1 MPNQLYIIE
10 NLAILIPMAHLDAK
24 RWNRRY
30 QKYGLTRLTH
40 PPRQLLTD
48 YLPQLPQHG
57 LALDVAAGVGVNSL
71 LLAQHG
77 LQVIATDISTV
88 ALTLAQQQAQKHN
101 LPLQLVQLDLAQATF
116 PPHSFDLIINFY
128 YLERSLFPIYRQALK
143 PGGWLIME
151 TFVKPEHATERPVHY
166 LHPHELHHAF
176 QSMQIVHSKLLTR
189 LSRNEKEPIEQLV
202 ARKYAE

>member
-1 MPNQLYIIE
+1 MTHP
-10 NLAILIPMAHLDAK
+10 DAK
-24 RWNRRY
+24 RWNQRY
-30 QKYGLTRLTH
+30 HEEGQTRLSH

-48 YLPQLPQHG
+48 YLSHLPRQG

-71 LLAQHG
+71 CLAQHG
-77 LQVIATDISTV
+77 LHVIAADISTV
-88 ALTLAQQQAQKHN
+88 ALSLAQQQAKQQN
-101 LPLQLVQLDLAQATF
+101 LSLQPLLLDLAQAYF

-128 YLERSLFPIYRQALK
+128 YLERTLFPLYQKALK

-151 TFVKPEHATERPVHY
+151 TFVKPEYATERPAHY

-189 LSRNEKEPIEQLV
+189 LSRNGQEPIEQLV
-202 ARKYAE
+202 ARKK

>member
-10 NLAILIPMAHLDAK
+10 NLAILMPMTHPDAK
-24 RWNRRY
+24 RWNQRY
-30 QKYGLTRLTH
+30 QKDIPRCLTQS
-40 PPRQLLTD
+40 PRQLLVD
-48 YLPQLPQHG
+48 YLPQLPRRG

-88 ALTLAQQQAQKHN
+88 ALSLAKQQAQQQN
-101 LPLQLVQLDLAQATF
+101 LPLQLVLLDLAQATF

-128 YLERSLFPIYRQALK
+128 YLERSLFPIYKQALK

-151 TFVKPEHATERPVHY
+151 TFVKPEYATERPAHY
-166 LHPHELHHAF
+166 LHPHELNHAF

-189 LSRNEKEPIEQLV
+189 LSRNQQEPIEQLV
-202 ARKYAE
+202 VRKKS